1 MTPKQLTNAE
11 LLRYVLGQYGNIGAD
26 LSPGDPKVKELCN
39 RFERLQAPL
48 PEDLET
54 WLQAM
59 ADKKVE
65 LTYGKAVAVLV
76 PPPEYLKLT
85 TTIRSLKAKLDESEN
100 QIVYERER
108 GENNILAHATELKK
122 LHASAEE
129 IIEAARAAELES
141 WLKAFMAHGF
151 NAAFDGTY
159 TDYVGLFLR
168 SKQASLPEDLET
180 WMAQIKEYLN
190 DDERISDGTLERVV
204 VKLIGTIRSMM
215 AHIEQLEALRDK
227 EGQENAIFAAAMGKK
242 NSELQAELQKER
254 ERLSIAESY
263 LKRSLQESTF
273 LAYEKEAVASDKANT
288 EEKP

>member
-85 TTIRSLKAKLDESEN
+85 TTIR
-100 QIVYERER
+100 
-108 GENNILAHATELKK
+108 
-122 LHASAEE
+122 
-129 IIEAARAAELES
+129 
-141 WLKAFMAHGF
+141 
-151 NAAFDGTY
+151 
-159 TDYVGLFLR
+159 
-168 SKQASLPEDLET
+168 P
-180 WMAQIKEYLN
+180 
-190 DDERISDGTLERVV
+190 
-204 VKLIGTIRSMM
+204 MM
-215 AHIEQLEALRDK
+215 ALIKQLEALRDK

-273 LAYEKEAVASDKANT
+273 LAYEKEAIASDKANT